1 MSGHSK
7 WSTIKRKKQ
16 ANDQKRSGVFAKM
29 SRLITVAVHEGGGI
43 ADPEKNFQLRLAIDR
58 AKYVNMPK
66 ETIQR
71 AIDKATGGEGAL
83 IKEIVYEGFGPHGV
97 AMLISTTTDNSNRTV
112 SDLKNVVERNGGKMA
127 SQNAV
132 AYLFTKCG
140 VVEFDKTA
148 MSEEEMFTF
157 TDSIAALDVE
167 ETETQYIIFIPFESI
182 GHVKNFTPV
191 IPVSID
197 VYFKPQTT
205 VTLTPDQHEKLD
217 VLIEKIEDLDD
228 TQNVYTNAV

>member
-16 ANDQKRSGVFAKM
+16 ANDQKRSGIFAKM

-58 AKYVNMPK
+58 AKYANMPK
-66 ETIQR
+66 DTIQR

-97 AMLISTTTDNSNRTV
+97 AMLIATTTDNSNRTV
-112 SDLKNVVERNGGKMA
+112 ADLKNVVERNGGKMA

-132 AYLFTKCG
+132 SYLFTKCG
-140 VVEFDKTA
+140 VAEFDKSMMTE
-148 MSEEEMFTF
+148 SDMFAF
-157 TDSIAALDVE
+157 TEAISALDAE
-167 ETETQYIIFIPFESI
+167 ETNDHYIIFIPFASI
-182 GHVKNFTPV
+182 GHVKDLTSV
-191 IPVSID
+191 IPTSID
-197 VYFKPQTT
+197 IYFKPQT
-205 VTLTPDQHEKLD
+205 VVELTSEQHEQLD
-217 VLIEKIEDLDD
+217 SLIEKIEDLDE

>member
-66 ETIQR
+66 DTIQR

-83 IKEIVYEGFGPHGV
+83 IKEIVYEGFGPNGV

-112 SDLKNVVERNGGKMA
+112 ADLKNVVERNGGKMA

-132 AYLFTKCG
+132 SYLFTKCG
-140 VVEFDKTA
+140 VVEFDKSA
-148 MSEEEMFTF
+148 MVEGDMFTF
-157 TDSIAALDVE
+157 TDAISAIDVE
-167 ETETQYIIFIPFESI
+167 ETDTQYIIFIPFESI
-182 GHVKNFTPV
+182 GHVKNLTSVLPT
-191 IPVSID
+191 SID
-197 VYFKPQTT
+197 IYFKPQTT
-205 VTLTPDQHEKLD
+205 VELTPDQHEKLD
-217 VLIEKIEDLDD
+217 TLIEKIEDLDD